1 MTPVV
6 KTVNL
11 TKRYGTLVALS
22 NLNLEINEGDCFG
35 FIGPNG
41 AGKTTTIKVL
51 ATLLQPTWG
60 EARICDYVVG
70 HVPDKRA
77 DLAGLVAD
85 DGIAAERLPPGGLKK
100 GCQHLDGSG
109 LARAVGADEA
119 ETITRHDL

>member
-1 MTPVV
+1 SAAAVSAGGGRRARRGQGHDLLSVHNSPGARERNGCDPASRHAAFGKESVGAGEAFMAVMI

-51 ATLLQPTWG
+51 ATLLQ
-60 EARICDYVVG
+60 
-70 HVPDKRA
+70 
-77 DLAGLVAD
+77 
-85 DGIAAERLPPGGLKK
+85 
-100 GCQHLDGSG
+100 
-109 LARAVGADEA
+109 
-119 ETITRHDL
+119 